1 MKQAA
6 VPANP
11 PASTGAPRIDAQL
24 WPALSAKFDEA
35 MAMPAA
41 GHEPLCAALALQNPA
56 LADALRRMLAAHAGA
71 QTADPVGLSL
81 PDAALLDAALAAS
94 RWAPQPGDR
103 LGSYRLIGLV
113 GQGGMATVWRAEQT
127 QGVVREVAL
136 KLPLLGLET
145 AAAMAARFAQ
155 ERDVMAQLEHPNI
168 ARLYDAG
175 ITEQGQPY
183 LAMELI
189 AGQPITVH
197 AQRLG
202 LSLRRRLVLFLQV
215 LSGLSFAHGRLV
227 IHRDLKPS
235 NLLVTPEGQVK
246 LLDFGI
252 AQGQGRGTGKSD
264 MQAASGSP
272 RSAATA
278 TASAACTPDGA
289 SPEQLAGLPLAAT
302 SDVYAVGVVLYELLT
317 DQRPYVLDRRSTLPL
332 ALQLAKAR
340 VSPPSE
346 VAPSPQWR
354 HDLAGDLDA
363 IVARAMAL
371 DPAQRYPSAESLS
384 ADLLRYLD
392 LQPVLARRGGRAYLA
407 GRFIRRNRLP
417 VGAAISV
424 LLALSLGLATALWQA
439 GQARAQTQ
447 RAQAVQRF
455 LVQLFDAS
463 RPELARGREVT
474 ARALL
479 DHGAVRVQAELQ
491 DQPAARAD
499 LQREIGRIYI
509 TLGANVPARLQL
521 EQALSLYASLGQLET
536 EDAID
541 AQFLL
546 FELLKEEMQFDA
558 ARAAARLTL
567 ARAEAAFGSEHRWR
581 LPILEM
587 LAWMARE
594 QGDTTQAEALLK
606 PAIAPLLGLQGPA
619 AVQQLKLRSV
629 LANVLLDQARYAE
642 AREQFSAVIEGARAV
657 PGYEMTDALADRY
670 NLARAQYALAEFAP
684 TAAVL
689 ADLLPA
695 MERHLGPAHDRTIK
709 ARALWAQALSELGE
723 HTQAIELQRSNL
735 AQADGRAAAGD
746 DVLSLQR
753 LTLAKLLRAGGRY
766 AEGVPLARQ
775 GQAFFD
781 AKYPQPTWLRERGRW
796 VLAELLLGAGQ
807 VDEALSSLSLA
818 QANSQGLPG
827 FQNNTMYAD
836 LLQSRALALHWRGRA
851 GDAAQAQA
859 LLTQAHLIFVQAQS
873 ANSMPAQRAALHLL
887 WLQALQQPSDGAA
900 AAALEA
906 GLAAWQ
912 QRARSPAAADL
923 AQADTALMR
932 AAWLARAGRA
942 SQAQQE
948 QVRGA
953 AQWQRALGQPWP
965 RGFTGLHG

>member
-6 VPANP
+6 GPANLS
-11 PASTGAPRIDAQL
+11 ASTGAPRIDAQL

-35 MAMPAA
+35 VAMPAA
-41 GHEPLCAALALQNPA
+41 EHEPLCVALAQQNPA

-71 QTADPVGLSL
+71 QAADPVSLSL

-103 LGSYRLIGLV
+103 LGSYRLIGPV

-127 QGVVREVAL
+127 QGVLREVAL

-145 AAAMAARFAQ
+145 ADAMAARFAQ
-155 ERDVMAQLEHPNI
+155 ERDLMAQLEHPNI

-189 AGQPITVH
+189 AGQPITCH

-252 AQGQGRGTGKSD
+252 AQGKGNADAQAMSAGTS
-264 MQAASGSP
+264 
-272 RSAATA
+272 TA
-278 TASAACTPDGA
+278 ASAACTPDGA

-317 DQRPYVLDRRSTLPL
+317 DQRPYVLDRRSTVPL
-332 ALQLAKAR
+332 ALQLANTR
-340 VSPPSE
+340 VPPPSD

-354 HDLAGDLDA
+354 RDLAGDLDA

-371 DPAQRYPSAESLS
+371 DPAQRYPSAESLA
-384 ADLLRYLD
+384 ADLLRHLD
-392 LQPVLARRGGRAYLA
+392 LQPVLARQGDKAYVA
-407 GRFIRRNRLP
+407 GRFIRRHRLP
-417 VGAAISV
+417 LGAGVGV

-439 GQARAQTQ
+439 GQARAQAQ

-463 RPELARGREVT
+463 RPELARGREVS

-479 DHGAVRVQAELQ
+479 DQGAARVEAELPE
-491 DQPAARAD
+491 QPVVRAA
-499 LQREIGRIYI
+499 LHREIGRIYI
-509 TLGANVPARLQL
+509 TLGANVPARVQL
-521 EQALSLYASLGQLET
+521 EQALSLYGNLRQLET

-558 ARAAARLTL
+558 AQAAARLTL
-567 ARAEAAFGSEHRWR
+567 MRAESAFGSHHRWR
-581 LPILEM
+581 LPIIEM
-587 LAWMARE
+587 RAWMARE

-606 PAIAPLLGLQGPA
+606 PVIAPLLGLQGPA

-642 AREQFSAVIEGARAV
+642 AREQFSAVIEGSRAV
-657 PGYEMTDALADRY
+657 PGYELTDALADRY

-684 TAAVL
+684 TAVVL
-689 ADLLPA
+689 AQLLPA
-695 MERHLGPAHDRTIK
+695 MERHLGAAHDRTIK
-709 ARALWAQALSELGE
+709 ARALWAQSFSELGE
-723 HTQAIELQRSNL
+723 HAQAISLQRSNL
-735 AQADGRAAAGD
+735 AHADGRAASDD

-807 VDEALSSLSLA
+807 VDEALTTLSLA
-818 QANSQGLPG
+818 LAHSQGLSG
-827 FQNNTMYAD
+827 NQNNTLYAD

-851 GDAAQAQA
+851 ADAAQAQA
-859 LLTQAHLIFVQAQS
+859 LLTQAHLIFVQAQG
-873 ANSMPAQRAALHLL
+873 AESMPAQRAALHLL
-887 WLQALQQPSDGAA
+887 WLQALQQPGDGAV

-923 AQADTALMR
+923 AQADTTLMR
-932 AAWLARAGRA
+932 AAWLARAGHA
-942 SQAQQE
+942 PQAQQQ

-953 AQWQRALGQPWP
+953 AQWRRSLGQPWP
-965 RGFTGLHG
+965 GGFTGLHG